1 MKRLL
6 VCVLTL
12 SLFVGCASTTGQQP
26 NTSAQPVPVAA
37 PPPPPPPPPPPMPP
51 PPPQST
57 QGEASKLMGSVR
69 PRSGARPAGAVKPMS
84 AARPNRKNYARMRV
98 FYATDRAPARNFNT
112 VDQGEKYTGARG
124 PMAYGQAFV
133 SIPRGHVPGEL
144 EAPSIFRLE
153 FREDPTKHVVLLE
166 TTPQSKAAFLTALK
180 ARVAASKGR
189 NLFLF
194 VHGYNVSFAD
204 AARRT
209 AQLSYDLSFDGAP
222 MFFSWPSQ
230 AKLSGYTVDEAN
242 IEWSTRHIKQFIADM
257 ADQSGSP
264 NIYLIGHS
272 MGTRGLTR
280 ALKELI
286 AERPDLKGRFR
297 EVILAAPDIDA
308 DVFRSDLAPA
318 LSKAGRR
325 VTLYASSKDM
335 ALRASK
341 KVHGY
346 PRAGDAESGV
356 LIVKGIDTIDASRV
370 DDSILAHSYFV
381 ESVSVI
387 KDIASMF
394 RMRLAAAQR
403 SSLRAIKTR
412 FGQYWRIEPAAK

>member
-1 MKRLL
+1 MMKHWLGVL
-6 VCVLTL
+6 LTL
-12 SLFVGCASTTGQQP
+12 VLLAGCASTPHTE
-26 NTSAQPVPVAA
+26 TVPVPASVAAA
-37 PPPPPPPPPPPMPP
+37 PPPPPPAPPPPPP
-51 PPPQST
+51 
-57 QGEASKLMGSVR
+57 R
-69 PRSGARPAGAVKPMS
+69 PAAARSGVTPATS
-84 AARPNRKNYARMRV
+84 NYARMRV
-98 FYATDRAPARNFNT
+98 FYATNRAPARGFAT
-112 VDQGEKYTGARG
+112 VDQDKKYTGSRG

-153 FREDPTKHVVLLE
+153 FREDPKKHVVLLE
-166 TTPQSKAAFLTALK
+166 TKPQAKNVFLRDLR

-230 AKLSGYTVDEAN
+230 ASLSGYTVDEAN
-242 IEWSTRHIKQFIADM
+242 IEWSTRHIKQFIVEM

-280 ALKELI
+280 ALKELV
-286 AERPDLKGRFR
+286 AERPDLRGRFR
-297 EVILAAPDIDA
+297 EIILAAPDIDA
-308 DVFRSDLAPA
+308 DVFRDDLAPA

-346 PRAGDAESGV
+346 ARAGDAESGV
-356 LIVKGIDTIDASRV
+356 LIVKGVETVDASRV
-370 DDSILAHSYFV
+370 DDSMLAHSYFV

-394 RMRLAAAQR
+394 RMRLAAGQR
-403 SSLRAIKTR
+403 ASLKAIKTR
-412 FGQYWRIEPAAK
+412 FGQYWRIEPKGR